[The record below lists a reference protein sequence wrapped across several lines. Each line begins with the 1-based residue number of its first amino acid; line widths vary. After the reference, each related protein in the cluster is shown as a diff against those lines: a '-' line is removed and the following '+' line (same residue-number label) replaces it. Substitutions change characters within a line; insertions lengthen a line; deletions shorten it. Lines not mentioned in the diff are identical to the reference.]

1 MPSWVYF
8 KGTNL
13 LMKGERKDGAVFIG
27 RLLLLLQLL
36 LRRRQV
42 GKRHRRQLVGAGA
55 DDPAVRVHALRYPRQ
70 RVRARP

>member
-13 LMKGERKDGAVFIG
+13 LMKGERKDSAVFIG
-27 RLLLLLQLL
+27 RLLLLQLL

-55 DDPAVRVHALRYPRQ
+55 DDPAVRVHALRYPGQ
-70 RVRARP
+70 RVRARPQ